1 MVFLSVCMVFLS
13 IFDGCFAKKIKN
25 HESDRSSLNTAPIP
39 PKLVSKDAQFQIYS
53 PLPPS
58 HCHHTYPP
66 PQLTSNAQR
75 KIKQFKQKINFL
87 NIYIYTNSHNSLNTA
102 PIPPKLVSKDAQFQ
116 IYSPLP
122 PSHCHPHIP
131 TAASHVKRPAQVKT
145 IQTKNQNFKYI
156 YIFTNSHNSANTAPN
171 TIKLVS
177 KDAQFQIYS
186 PLPPSHCHPHIPT
199 AAAHVKR
206 PALDDLPPVLRRNS
220 DDQPLHVASLEPRR
234 HLRQNLRFV

>member
-1 MVFLSVCMVFLS
+1 MVFLS
-13 IFDGCFAKKIKN
+13 ILDGRFAKNIN
-25 HESDRSSLNTAPIP
+25 IHESNCSSLNIAPNTI
-39 PKLVSKDAQFQIYS
+39 KLVSKDAQFQTV
-53 PLPPS
+53 L
-58 HCHHTYPP
+58 
-66 PQLTSNAQR
+66 
-75 KIKQFKQKINFL
+75 
-87 NIYIYTNSHNSLNTA
+87 
-102 PIPPKLVSKDAQFQ
+102 
-116 IYSPLP
+116 PLP

-131 TAASHVKRPAQVKT
+131 TAAAHVKRPAQDKT
-145 IQTKNQNFKYI
+145 IQTKNQLYL

-199 AAAHVKR
+199 ATAHVKR

-234 HLRQNLRFV
+234 HLRQNLCFF